1 MLVNRVK
8 EYRKS
13 CGLTQ
18 EQLALKTGVSRQT
31 IISIERNKFV
41 PGLDVAL
48 KISGSLKIPIS
59 KLFYFV

>member
-1 MLVNRVK
+1 MLVNRVR

-31 IISIERNKFV
+31 IISIEKNKFV